1 MSMRAWFRY
10 FTPGDITLI
19 FLLCVFAAVLSFYLP
34 NRLTTNG
41 NIVFISCGSRL
52 VGRYSL
58 NHDRVISVKGPL
70 GETKVQIENG
80 KVRIPS
86 SPCPNHY
93 CVKMG
98 EICSCGSTL
107 LCVPNQV
114 VVRVGGNES
123 QNLDAISR

>member
-19 FLLCVFAAVLSFYLP
+19 FLMCVFAAVLSFSLP
-34 NRLTTNG
+34 NRLATDG
-41 NIVFISCGSRL
+41 NIVFIRCGSKL
-52 VGRYSL
+52 VGRYAL
-58 NHDRVISVKGPL
+58 NHDRVISVKGPF
-70 GETKVQIENG
+70 GETKVQIEGG
-80 KVRIPS
+80 KVRILS

-98 EICSCGSTL
+98 EISAGGATL

-123 QNLDAISR
+123 QRLDAISR